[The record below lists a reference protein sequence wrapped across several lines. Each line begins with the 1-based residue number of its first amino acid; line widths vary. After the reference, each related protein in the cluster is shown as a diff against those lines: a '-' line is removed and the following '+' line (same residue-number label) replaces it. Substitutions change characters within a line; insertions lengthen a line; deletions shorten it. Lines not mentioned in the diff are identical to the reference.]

1 MLKIVIIFL
10 IISIFS
16 YISYLN
22 LGKFLD
28 ATSNPIKTDILVCLG
43 GGDYKLRIKKT
54 LELYE
59 QNLSSSRTIV
69 LTGNVNSS
77 RETEEGIVEDKRIS
91 YLKKNSL
98 KKIHIVLNK
107 NLKNTAQEI
116 RYIKKYML
124 EHKLKSATFIT
135 EPPHSRRILLFS
147 KIISVDDDSDL
158 SFYVVGADYKN
169 WDTDTYYENKYAK
182 RYAFSESIKI
192 IYGLFVYG
200 VLDKVGLLEWFE
212 SNYSDILKESKNSLN
227 RRLNFIAF

>member
-1 MLKIVIIFL
+1 MIGVVI
-10 IISIFS
+10 
-16 YISYLN
+16 YTSYLN

-28 ATSNPIKTDILVCLG
+28 ATSKPIKTDILVCLG
-43 GGDYKLRIKKT
+43 GGDYKLRVKKT

-59 QNLSSSRTIV
+59 QNLSSSKVII
-69 LTGNVNSS
+69 LTGNVNST
-77 RETEEGIVEDKRIS
+77 REEKEGIVEDKRIT
-91 YLKKNSL
+91 YLKNNSL

-107 NLKNTAQEI
+107 DLKNTAQEI
-116 RYIKKYML
+116 RYIKEYML

-169 WDTDTYYENKYAK
+169 WDTDTYYEDKYAK
-182 RYAFSESIKI
+182 RYAFSESIKM

-212 SNYSDILKESKNSLN
+212 NNFKTTLKESKNNLN
-227 RRLNFIAF
+227 RRMDFIFF